1 MTSNLCDYGDSYIV
15 LNGAIR
21 IKRDAARDRKNRRL
35 ALKTLALLTQCISEI
50 ESNKLDNA

>member
-1 MTSNLCDYGDSYIV
+1 MTSNLCDYGDCYIV
-15 LNGAIR
+15 LNGTIR